1 MNPIEVATRR
11 PSAARAARH
20 EGVLWTRSLLRSIYR
35 NSIGITFH
43 FDKPWRK
50 IGVKDCARQRND
62 RFSPASIIEVQAIAI
77 PEQIARVE
85 RGAYGR
91 NFDRPD
97 STAQTVGGSARP
109 MTATRSVGASAH
121 PGGPQPRFRLHARA
135 H

>member
-1 MNPIEVATRR
+1 MNPIEVAR
-11 PSAARAARH
+11 RAAPPQR
-20 EGVLWTRSLLRSIYR
+20 ERCAMKECFGPRSLLRSIYR

-43 FDKPWRK
+43 VDKPWRK

-62 RFSPASIIEVQAIAI
+62 RFSPASIIEVQTIAI

-97 STAQTVGGSARP
+97 CRG
-109 MTATRSVGASAH
+109 
-121 PGGPQPRFRLHARA
+121 FRETHDG
-135 H
+135 

>member
-20 EGVLWTRSLLRSIYR
+20 EGALWTPITFTVDLSQF
-35 NSIGITFH
+35 IGITFH

-50 IGVKDCARQRND
+50 IGVKDCARQRNA

-91 NFDRPD
+91 NFDRP
-97 STAQTVGGSARP
+97 VGGS
-109 MTATRSVGASAH
+109 
-121 PGGPQPRFRLHARA
+121 
-135 H
+135 

>member
-1 MNPIEVATRR
+1 MKERFGP
-11 PSAARAARH
+11 
-20 EGVLWTRSLLRSIYR
+20 RSLLRSIYR
-35 NSIGITFH
+35 NSIGITCH

-62 RFSPASIIEVQAIAI
+62 RFSPASVIEVQAIAI

-85 RGAYGR
+85 RGAYAT
-91 NFDRPD
+91 